1 MWRGKYKWFR
11 LKTMLK
17 DAKDFVPTPSIFSWQ
32 LLMKDGKA
40 IFCLILIIAFFLRFY
55 RLGQVPPSLDWDE
68 ASLGYN
74 AYSILKTGKDE
85 YGERLPLS
93 IRSFGD
99 YKPPLYVYLTIPS
112 VAVFGPNE
120 FAVRFPSAFLG
131 TLTVLLTYFLVNE
144 LFTDLA
150 SFSSTSQESRSLP
163 RHLRGV
169 SRRSSNLVSQ
179 YPSILISL
187 LSSFLLA
194 ISPWHLQFSRVA
206 FESNLGL
213 FLTVLGVLFFLK
225 SLRRSIFWPFS
236 FLIFGFSLFS
246 YHTNRLFTPLLIFS
260 LCLIYRKEIW
270 TKRKWF
276 LPSVLIFLLFIP
288 PLLFGFSSTLSRA
301 RGVSVFAQPQLL
313 TKSIIKIE
321 QDINSGF
328 SLGRVIHNRRLV
340 YLLAFLKNYFSHF
353 DFNWL
358 FLTGDNP
365 RHHAPGVGI
374 LYLFELPLIFLGIL
388 KLWQFPGKTKW
399 VIFTWFLFA
408 PVASSFSTGV
418 PHAVRSLVFLPTF
431 QIFAALGF
439 FQMRDWAKKTGLKG
453 FFLFSLFS
461 FLFSLNIFYFFHQYF
476 IHLNDEYS
484 AFWQYGYK
492 EVVLEVA
499 SERENYSKIFVTT
512 EYDQPYIFFL
522 FYLKY
527 PPQKYQGETAAVLEP
542 DRYHREF
549 DKFIFVPIKWD
560 KMPPGSL
567 VVGAPDEI
575 PDFANIQKKIY
586 FLDGKEA
593 FRIAV
598 K

>member
-1 MWRGKYKWFR
+1 
-11 LKTMLK
+11 
-17 DAKDFVPTPSIFSWQ
+17 
-32 LLMKDGKA
+32 MKSEK
-40 IFCLILIIAFFLRFY
+40 IILCLILLIAFSVRFY
-55 RLGQVPPSLDWDE
+55 RLGQIPPSLDWDE

-74 AYSILKTGKDE
+74 AYSILKTGRDE
-85 YGERLPLS
+85 YGQRLPLS

-99 YKPPLYVYLTIPS
+99 YKPPLYVYLTVPS
-112 VAVFGPNE
+112 VALFGLNE

-131 TLTVLLTYFLVNE
+131 VLTVLFTYFLVKE
-144 LFTDLA
+144 LFSAFPPPRRTKSPVGTSSLYGSA
-150 SFSSTSQESRSLP
+150 SPPSPFGLR
-163 RHLRGV
+163 RAGAHLRGV
-169 SRRSSNLVSQ
+169 SRLFSILVSQ
-179 YPSILISL
+179 YPSISVSLIASL
-187 LSSFLLA
+187 LLA

-213 FLTVLGVLFFLK
+213 FLTILGVLFFLK
-225 SLRRSIFWPFS
+225 GLKRPIFWSFS
-236 FLIFGFSLFS
+236 FLTFGLSLFS

-270 TKRKWF
+270 LKKKRF
-276 LPSVLIFLLFIP
+276 LPSFLIFLLFIP
-288 PLLFGFSSTLSRA
+288 PLFFGLSSTLSRA

-313 TKSIIKIE
+313 ERSIIKIE
-321 QDINSGF
+321 QDIKSGF
-328 SLGRVIHNRRLV
+328 SLSRVIHNRRLV

-353 DFNWL
+353 DLNWL

-388 KLWQFPGKTKW
+388 KLWESSGKTKW
-399 VIFTWFLFA
+399 VIFTWFLLA

-431 QIFAALGF
+431 QIFTALGLLKAF
-439 FQMRDWAKKTGLKG
+439 SLTKKKTNL
-453 FFLFSLFS
+453 LTLLCYCITVLLLIS
-461 FLFSLNIFYFFHQYF
+461 NIFYFFHQYF
-476 IHLNDEYS
+476 VHLNDEYS
-484 AFWQYGYK
+484 AFWQYGCK
-492 EVVLEVA
+492 EIVLEVA
-499 SERENYSKIFVTT
+499 SERENYSMIFVTT

-527 PPQKYQGETAAVLEP
+527 PPRKYQEETAAVLEP

-549 DKFIFVPIKWD
+549 DKFVFVPIKWE
-560 KMPPGSL
+560 KIPPGSL